1 MTSITSSPP
10 ITELRPLHCLQPEA
24 SRQGASAASTELAQ
38 WQSALSPR
46 PDDETCIKAFVKL
59 VSRIVVL
66 EDGEAYCIQKRT
78 STHGSGF
85 ILAHAGQDKFSFV
98 ECHNA
103 SDEIPSDFSI
113 GDGNLIEAPKVS
125 FSVKHLGE
133 RSRRSIS
140 EIRADHVATTY

>member
-24 SRQGASAASTELAQ
+24 SRQGASAATTGLAQ
-38 WQSALSPR
+38 WQSTLSPR
-46 PDDETCIKAFVKL
+46 PDEETCIQAFVKL

-66 EDGEAYCIQKRT
+66 ADGEAYCIQKRT

-85 ILAHAGQDKFSFV
+85 ILAHAGQDKFNFV
-98 ECHNA
+98 ECHNT

-125 FSVKHLGE
+125 FSVKHLGI